1 MNSVVKWGS
10 LVVAVIGV
18 AVLVLGIV
26 FVAQAG
32 SAEKEISDEIQPL
45 TMSEVDG
52 KYDAV
57 SEQHAGLRQQEE
69 PGIQAGTA
77 APSAT
82 YNYLTIQRTSLG
94 LTRANIG
101 LASFVRTNGI
111 IDIILG
117 VGLILAGLIAFRQA
131 RAQA

>member
-1 MNSVVKWGS
+1 MSSLTKWGS

-18 AVLVLGIV
+18 VILVLGIV
-26 FVAQAG
+26 FIAQAG
-32 SAEKEISDEIQPL
+32 SAKQRIADDIQPL
-45 TMSEVDG
+45 QISEVED

-57 SEQHAGLRQQEE
+57 SAQHAGLRQQEE

-82 YNYLTIQRTSLG
+82 YNYLTIQRSSLG
-94 LTRANIG
+94 LTRTNIG
-101 LASFVRTNGI
+101 LAGFIRTNGI

-117 VGLILAGLIAFRQA
+117 LSLVLAAAVVYKQA
-131 RAQA
+131 KA

>member
-1 MNSVVKWGS
+1 MSSLSKWGS

-26 FVAQAG
+26 FIAQAG
-32 SAEKEISDEIQPL
+32 SAKQQIADDIQPL
-45 TMSEVDG
+45 MISEVDG

-57 SEQHAGLRQQEE
+57 SAQHAGMRQQEE
-69 PGIQAGTA
+69 PGIQMGTA

-94 LTRANIG
+94 LTRTNIG
-101 LASFVRTNGI
+101 LAGFIRTNGI
-111 IDIILG
+111 IDIVLG
-117 VGLILAGLIAFRQA
+117 IGLVLAAAMVYKQA
-131 RAQA
+131 KA